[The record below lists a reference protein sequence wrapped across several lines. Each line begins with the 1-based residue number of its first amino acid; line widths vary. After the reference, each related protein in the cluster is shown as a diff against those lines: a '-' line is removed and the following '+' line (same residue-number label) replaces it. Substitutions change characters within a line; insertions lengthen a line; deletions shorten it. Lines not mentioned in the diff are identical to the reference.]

1 VFAFVLLAKNVA
13 FETLV
18 ERSGAESHTR
28 RWFHK
33 AFKCNH
39 VWTFGRKDGDRI
51 MKRILAVM
59 MIVSVVLSMFAVFT
73 PKAIA
78 SENVIFQDDF
88 ESYAVGT
95 FPSAGGWSIV
105 WNGAGNQYQII
116 TSATYVSPTRSFQL
130 VGRPSWSVVVKKD
143 FSSSSH
149 LIGYEVFMRASDYEG
164 RGYAGFGNIPI
175 EQWGRLYAGVGFWYG
190 VINAGGQNLQSFTPG
205 VWYGIRVVL
214 DRNTRM
220 FDVWIDGV
228 LKGKD
233 LVEQYDPWEILS
245 FEVAMGWLTKESY
258 FDDVKVFEVSGTPPQ
273 NGLVGYW
280 NFDEGSG
287 NAAADSS
294 GNGNTG
300 TLINSPVWTDAKNG
314 KALSF
319 DGTTNYVQISDS
331 SSLDM
336 TAQLTLETW
345 IYPRAYVDSTGMV
358 SHIISRC
365 DYSGGHIYVLSMYPN
380 SHKISYSV
388 NPYSGE
394 KSSIADLPLNVWTHL
409 AMTYDGSHICLYVN
423 GELDSS
429 YAQTGPIYTT
439 SNWLA
444 IGCKPTGPWGGVG
457 TYAYFNG
464 MIDEVRIYNRALT
477 QQEIQTDMGVPGP
490 PSQTGSISGV
500 VFYLDSEGNVV
511 TIPGA
516 TVSLT
521 YTSYTTTTDGYGR
534 YTLTNIPFDRW
545 MMSSSVAGYPER
557 NEYATINDTYPDAT
571 VHFCMKAQIMDDL
584 KGKAISALNNI
595 ATWLQ
600 TEAQH
605 IDGFATEHA
614 LQLAQAYIET
624 WFGLVLGAEGVSALD
639 IAIVNH
645 YLVKGLISSPTTR
658 LADIINGFRLSG
670 SSGIYPERYGD
681 LFSSARQEIE
691 QSFRPIDSASMFK
704 YPRSFDPQMKA
715 YVKDVS
721 DHYESIATNYFW
733 LSTAI
738 DDSIKLMEEE
748 SYMLRYVYMV
758 AEGLAIAGETAVIL
772 APGVG
777 WVVGGTVAMIGIA
790 TQAGTLVIQTGE
802 YIKGY
807 AGVLL
812 PLFFR
817 NAEKSKNDIKNVKDS
832 LSDAFEKA
840 TRRNQNPSFSIPSI
854 QVMPGEHPSFSI
866 NNTFVDDVYVNA
878 HCIAELYF
886 PELVGK
892 IESTSYLFRYEEPVF
907 LTSPGEERG
916 FNIKYP
922 NEAVQWIDSVKT
934 KISSPTKLVI
944 SLVVYANYGE
954 ESGAEYAARKQIM
967 TWITQE
973 YPANYNEFELHSSC
987 DLHVYDSSG
996 RHTGLNYTTNGVDC
1010 EIPHSLYYMNDIQR
1024 ILILD
1029 PSGRYTVRLIGTS
1042 DGEYHLN
1049 VKSVFATVVGSEQW
1063 INGTIISGQ
1072 TLDYHIYIESSGVPI
1087 VDNTPPT
1094 TKIEFGRPS
1103 IKVGEEFFVTA
1114 STAISLNAAD
1124 NVGGSGVSL
1133 TTYRIH
1139 NSTYASGWVIYSG
1152 SFDLSLL
1159 NEGTYT
1165 IAFNSTDNAGNVEP
1179 TNTIQVTL
1187 FSWTCI
1193 FTDSYG
1199 RGTTLKINTAYKLFQ
1214 FVAPDKDFG
1223 VKRDA
1228 KMTQLKRVIIIGYED
1243 KQMRLVATAVDDKI
1257 DFCSAI
1263 CWDKQTRKTY
1273 LLIDK
1278 PDPRGCPK

>member
-1 VFAFVLLAKNVA
+1 
-13 FETLV
+13 
-18 ERSGAESHTR
+18 
-28 RWFHK
+28 
-33 AFKCNH
+33 
-39 VWTFGRKDGDRI
+39 
-51 MKRILAVM
+51 MKRILSVVM
-59 MIVSVVLSMFAVFT
+59 IFLIVLSMFVVFT

-130 VGRPSWSVVVKKD
+130 VGRPNWSVVVKKD
-143 FSSSSH
+143 FSSSSR

-245 FEVAMGWLTKESY
+245 FEVAMGHLTKESY
-258 FDDVKVFEVSGTPPQ
+258 FDDVKVFEASGTLS
-273 NGLVGYW
+273 GLVGYW
-280 NFDEGSG
+280 KLDEGSG
-287 NAAADSS
+287 TTAADSS
-294 GNGNTG
+294 GFGNTG
-300 TLINSPVWTDAKNG
+300 TLYNG
-314 KALSF
+314 PTWVDGMHGKGLSF
-319 DGTTNYVQISDS
+319 DGATNFVQVEDS
-331 SSLDM
+331 ASLDM
-336 TAQLTLETW
+336 TTQISIEGW
-345 IYPRAYVDSTGMV
+345 VYPRALVDSSGYD
-358 SHIISRC
+358 SHIISKC
-365 DYSGGHIYVLSMYPN
+365 DLSDGTHRYNIGTHRSGKWFYNAYTGVEGTGLRLSN
-380 SHKISYSV
+380 AAVS
-388 NPYSGE
+388 
-394 KSSIADLPLNVWTHL
+394 LNKWTYL
-409 AMTYDGSHICLYVN
+409 AMTYDGSAIDLYID
-423 GELDSS
+423 GLLDSS
-429 YAQTGPIYTT
+429 YAQSGPILTT
-439 SNWLA
+439 TAPLG
-444 IGCKPTGPWGGVG
+444 IGSKQTGAYGGPVK
-457 TYAYFNG
+457 AAFFNG
-464 MIDEVRIYNRALT
+464 IIDEVRIYNKALS
-477 QQEIQTDMGVPGP
+477 QQEIQTDMGSISP

-557 NEYATINDTYPDAT
+557 NEYATINDTHPDAT

-584 KGKAISALNNI
+584 KEKAMTALVNI
-595 ATWLQ
+595 ESWLQ

-605 IDGFATEHA
+605 IDDFAIEHTLYITQTA
-614 LQLAQAYIET
+614 IET
-624 WFGLVLGAEGVSALD
+624 YVGAVLGKAGGDRLMNE
-639 IAIVNH
+639 IVKKF
-645 YLVKGLISSPTTR
+645 LEKEIISVAMP
-658 LADIINGFRLSG
+658 LADIINMFHLGG
-670 SSGIYPERYGD
+670 PNGIYGAYFAD
-681 LFSSARQEIE
+681 FFLDAREKIE
-691 QSFRPIDSASMFK
+691 QSFRPIDSAALFK
-704 YPRSFDPQMKA
+704 CPIPIDSKMKD

-721 DHYESIATNYFW
+721 AHYESMSTECFWHSDTLDNAIRALNDVSYLLRWGSFLGKTLKIAGTVT
-733 LSTAI
+733 SMTAI
-738 DDSIKLMEEE
+738 G
-748 SYMLRYVYMV
+748 V
-758 AEGLAIAGETAVIL
+758 VIGG
-772 APGVG
+772 PMF
-777 WVVGGTVAMIGIA
+777 VVGMTTETLTVAA
-790 TQAGTLVIQTGE
+790 QAGAYVM
-802 YIKGY
+802 GY
-807 AGVLL
+807 FGILL
-812 PLFFR
+812 PLFLRQGVETLNSVGSIEDALRDTFKKAAGR
-817 NAEKSKNDIKNVKDS
+817 NLD
-832 LSDAFEKA
+832 
-840 TRRNQNPSFSIPSI
+840 PSFGIPSV
-854 QVMPGEHPSFSI
+854 QVMSGEHPSFNI
-866 NNTFVDDVYVNA
+866 DNTFVDDVYVNA

-907 LTSPGEERG
+907 LMSPGEERG

-1010 EIPHSLYYMNDIQR
+1010 EIPHSLYYVNDIQR

-1049 VKSVFATVVGSEQW
+1049 VKSVFATVVGSDQW
-1063 INGTIISGQ
+1063 INGTIADGQ
-1072 TLDYHIYIESSGVPI
+1072 TLDYHVYVGSSGVPI
-1087 VDNTPPT
+1087 VDNTPST
-1094 TKIEFGRPS
+1094 TGIVFGQPS
-1103 IKVGEEFFVTA
+1103 IKVAERVFLTGSTPV
-1114 STAISLNAAD
+1114 SLTAID
-1124 NVGGSGVSL
+1124 NQGGSGVSL
-1133 TTYRIH
+1133 TTYRVY
-1139 NSTYASGWVIYSG
+1139 NNAFSGGWLIYNG
-1152 SFDLSLL
+1152 AFNLSSYTDG
-1159 NEGTYT
+1159 NYT
-1165 IAFNSTDNAGNVEP
+1165 IAYNSTDNAGNVEA
-1179 TNTIQVTL
+1179 TNTVNVTL
-1187 FSWTCI
+1187 FSWTYI

-1199 RGTTLKINTAYKLFQ
+1199 RGTTLKINTQYKLFQ
-1214 FVAPDKDFG
+1214 FVAPGKDFG
-1223 VKRDA
+1223 VRQDP
-1228 KMTQLKRVIIIGYED
+1228 KMFALCGVILISYKDSAMQLAAAGAYG
-1243 KQMRLVATAVDDKI
+1243 QLTFCTATAR
-1257 DFCSAI
+1257 
-1263 CWDKQTRKTY
+1263 DKQTGKQY
-1273 LLIDK
+1273 LLIQK
-1278 PDPRGCPK
+1278 PIFRCHPSENLIP

>member
-1 VFAFVLLAKNVA
+1 
-13 FETLV
+13 
-18 ERSGAESHTR
+18 
-28 RWFHK
+28 
-33 AFKCNH
+33 
-39 VWTFGRKDGDRI
+39 
-51 MKRILAVM
+51 MILP
-59 MIVSVVLSMFAVFT
+59 MFAVFA
-73 PKAIA
+73 PKVLAA
-78 SENVIFQDDF
+78 ENVIFYDDF
-88 ESYAVGT
+88 ESYTVGT

-116 TSATYVSPTRSFQL
+116 TSAVYVSPTRSFQL

-143 FSSSSH
+143 FSSSSR

-190 VINAGGQNLQSFTPG
+190 FINAGGQNLQSFTPG

-258 FDDVKVFEVSGTPPQ
+258 FDDVKVFEVSGTLS
-273 NGLVGYW
+273 GLVGYW
-280 NFDEGSG
+280 KFDEGSG
-287 NAAADSS
+287 ATAADSS
-294 GNGNTG
+294 GTGNTG
-300 TLINSPVWTDAKNG
+300 TLYNGPTWVDGMHG

-319 DGTTNYVQISDS
+319 DGATNFVQVEDS
-331 SSLDM
+331 ASLDM
-336 TAQLTLETW
+336 TTQISIEAW
-345 IYPRAYVDSTGMV
+345 VYPRALVDSSGYD
-358 SHIISRC
+358 SHIISKC
-365 DYSGGHIYVLSMYPN
+365 DLSDGTHRYNIGTHRSGKWFYNACTGVEGTGLRLSN
-380 SHKISYSV
+380 AVAS
-388 NPYSGE
+388 
-394 KSSIADLPLNVWTHL
+394 LNKWTYL
-409 AMTYDGSHICLYVN
+409 AMTYDGSAISLYID
-423 GELDSS
+423 GLLDSS
-429 YAQTGPIYTT
+429 YAQSGPILTT
-439 SNWLA
+439 TAPLG
-444 IGCKPTGPWGGVG
+444 IGSKQTGAYGGPVK
-457 TYAYFNG
+457 AAFFNG
-464 MIDEVRIYNRALT
+464 IIDEVRIYNKALS
-477 QQEIQTDMGVPGP
+477 QQEIQTDMGSISP

-521 YTSYTTTTDGYGR
+521 YTSHTTTTDGYGR

-738 DDSIKLMEEE
+738 DNSIKLMEEE

-1010 EIPHSLYYMNDIQR
+1010 EIPHSLYYVNDIQR

-1049 VKSVFATVVGSEQW
+1049 VKSVFAMVVGSDQW
-1063 INGTIISGQ
+1063 INGTIADGQ
-1072 TLDYHIYIESSGVPI
+1072 TLDYHVYVGSSGVPI

-1094 TKIEFGRPS
+1094 TGIVFGQPS
-1103 IKVGEEFFVTA
+1103 IKVAERVFLTGSTPV
-1114 STAISLNAAD
+1114 SLTAID
-1124 NVGGSGVSL
+1124 NQGGSGVSL
-1133 TTYRIH
+1133 TTYRVY
-1139 NSTYASGWVIYSG
+1139 NNAFSGGWLIYNG
-1152 SFDLSLL
+1152 AFNLSSYTDG
-1159 NEGTYT
+1159 NYT
-1165 IAFNSTDNAGNVEP
+1165 IAYNSTDNAGNIEA
-1179 TNTIQVTL
+1179 TNTVNVTL
-1187 FSWTCI
+1187 FSWNYV
-1193 FTDSYG
+1193 FTDSCG
-1199 RGTTLKINTAYKLFQ
+1199 RGTTLNINTAYKF
-1214 FVAPDKDFG
+1214 FEFIAPAKDFG

-1228 KMTQLKRVIIIGYED
+1228 KMTQLKHVIIICYED

-1257 DFCSAI
+1257 DFCSATA
-1263 CWDKQTRKTY
+1263 WDKQTRKSY
-1273 LLIDK
+1273 LLVDK
-1278 PDPRGCPK
+1278 PDWRGCPK